1 MGSLS
6 FIAFFTLIHAVAYTL
21 AGAIALR
28 VSPDM
33 YREKGRV
40 LDYLRD
46 MSDKSESAHVTKW
59 FFPAQI
65 LRGVLLAVVLLPVV
79 GLLGQISFAA
89 RFAFFAGLLIIYADF
104 ASAVPFNGN
113 IEGFVYMKPR
123 YLQSGKVWKF
133 YLETVLYAVIV
144 GAAAAGLPF

>member
-1 MGSLS
+1 MEHLI
-6 FIAFFTLIHAVAYTL
+6 FVVLFTLIHAFAYTV

-28 VSPDM
+28 ISPDM

-46 MSDKSESAHVTKW
+46 MSDDSESAHVAKW
-59 FFPAQI
+59 FLPAQ
-65 LRGVLLAVVLLPVV
+65 LVRGVLMAVVLLPIA
-79 GLLGQISFAA
+79 GLLGDISFFA
-89 RFAFFAGLLIIYADF
+89 RLAFFAGILIIYADF

-123 YLQSGKVWKF
+123 YLKSHKIWKF
-133 YLETVLYAVIV
+133 YLETVLYAVLV
-144 GAAAAGLPF
+144 AVLAALLLF

>member
-6 FIAFFTLIHAVAYTL
+6 FVASFTLIHAAAYTL

-46 MSDKSESAHVTKW
+46 MSNETESAHVTKW

-65 LRGVLLAVVLLPVV
+65 LRGVLLAIVLLPIV

-89 RFAFFAGLLIIYADF
+89 RFAFFAGLLIFYADF

-144 GAAAAGLPF
+144 GAAAAGLLF